1 MAMPARQRRSTLA
14 RFEDRLFQWAIGTA
28 RRGGGFVTRH
38 SGDGAD
44 RIAYL
49 ERPGDAE
56 SIVLL
61 HGFASNKDSWLQF
74 VRGLPRRYRIVSFDL
89 PGHGDSGF
97 SADYNYR
104 PTVLA
109 RRIAATADMLGLDR
123 FHIAGNSLGGWVS
136 TLIAANQPGRI
147 MSLALIDAAGVFPP
161 IPSDLQSMLDDGQNP
176 LLVNDR
182 AGFDELMD
190 MVFYR
195 RPPMPWPI
203 PQALT
208 RMAQDHY
215 DRNSKMFDDIYAN
228 LEETIDLL
236 PGLDMPTLVLWGADD
251 RILHVSSTEVFDSH
265 LPRCAVIVMPNCGH
279 CPILERARE
288 AVLHYRSWLDAK
300 GV

>member
-1 MAMPARQRRSTLA
+1 MPARQRRDVLA
-14 RFEDRLFQWAIGTA
+14 RLEDRLFQWAINTA
-28 RRGGGFVTRH
+28 RRTAGFRNRH
-38 SGDGAD
+38 SGDGTD

-49 ERPGDAE
+49 ERSGDVE

-61 HGFASNKDSWLQF
+61 HGFAANKDNWLQF
-74 VRGLPRRYRIVSFDL
+74 VRGLPRHYRIVSFDL

-97 SADYNYR
+97 SADCDYR

-109 RRIAATADMLGLDR
+109 QRIAAAVDMLGLDR

-182 AGFDELMD
+182 AGFEVLMD

-208 RMAQDHY
+208 RMAQNHY
-215 DRNSKMFDDIYAN
+215 GRNTKIFDDVHAN
-228 LEETIDLL
+228 LVETIDLL
-236 PGLDMPTLVLWGADD
+236 PGLDMPTLVLWGAKD
-251 RILHVSSTEVFDSH
+251 RILHVSSTKVFAAH
-265 LPRCAVIVMPNCGH
+265 LPRSEVIIIPNCGH

-288 AVLHYRSWLDAK
+288 SVLHYRSWLNVM

>member
-1 MAMPARQRRSTLA
+1 MAILAPQRGGVLA
-14 RFEDRLFQWAIGTA
+14 GLEDRLFQWAVNTA
-28 RRGGGFVTRH
+28 RHSVGFRTRH

-49 ERPGDAE
+49 ERSGDAE

-61 HGFASNKDSWLQF
+61 HGFAANKDTWLRF
-74 VRGLPRRYRIVSFDL
+74 VRGLPRHYRIISFDL

-97 SADYNYR
+97 SADYDYR
-104 PTVLA
+104 PAVLA
-109 RRIAATADMLGLDR
+109 QRIAAAVDMLGLDR

-136 TLIAANQPGRI
+136 TLIAANQPRRI

-161 IPSDLQSMLDDGQNP
+161 IASDLQSMLDDGQNP

-208 RMAQDHY
+208 RMAQNHY
-215 DRNSKMFDDIYAN
+215 DRNTKMFDDIYAN

-251 RILHVSSTEVFDSH
+251 RILHVSSTEVYDSH
-265 LPRCAVIVMPNCGH
+265 LPRSEVIVMPNCGH